1 MPMAGKGLRLA
12 DAGFEKPKPLIEIKN
27 KTIMEWSIN
36 SLSLDGTF
44 IFCPKQEHIERFGI
58 DSKLK
63 EIINDCK
70 IVPISYDTHGP
81 VDTILNARDLI
92 DNNDELL
99 ITDVDH
105 YVEWDAQFFNEN
117 IRKRD
122 IDGCTMVFPE
132 PQNNEAYSFVKLDND
147 GFVIQS
153 AEKISISSIATVGIH
168 YFKRGS
174 DFVKFADEM
183 IKRKISIKNEYY
195 VTPIFNLFAENNK
208 KIVTMPV
215 KQMWPLG
222 NPDEIHQFKKYFLN
236 LKTSNEDP

>member
-1 MPMAGKGLRLA
+1 MAGKGLRLA

-44 IFCPKQEHIERFGI
+44 IFCPKQEHIEKFGI

-132 PQNNEAYSFVKLDND
+132 PQSNEAYSFVKLDDD
-147 GFVIQS
+147 GFIIES
-153 AEKISISSIATVGIH
+153 AEKIPISSIATVGIH

-183 IKRKISIKNEYY
+183 IERKITIKNEFY

-215 KQMWPLG
+215 KKMWPLG
-222 NPDEIHQFKKYFLN
+222 NPDEIEKFKINFQKI
-236 LKTSNEDP
+236 

>member
-1 MPMAGKGLRLA
+1 MAGKGLRLA

-44 IFCPKQEHIERFGI
+44 IFCPKQEHIEKFGI

-222 NPDEIHQFKKYFLN
+222 NPNEINRFKKDFLN

>member
-1 MPMAGKGLRLA
+1 
-12 DAGFEKPKPLIEIKN
+12 
-27 KTIMEWSIN
+27 
-36 SLSLDGTF
+36 
-44 IFCPKQEHIERFGI
+44 
-58 DSKLK
+58 
-63 EIINDCK
+63 
-70 IVPISYDTHGP
+70 
-81 VDTILNARDLI
+81 
-92 DNNDELL
+92 
-99 ITDVDH
+99 
-105 YVEWDAQFFNEN
+105 VEWDAQFFNEN

-222 NPDEIHQFKKYFLN
+222 NPNEINQFKKDFLN

>member
-1 MPMAGKGLRLA
+1 MAGKGLRLA

-63 EIINDCK
+63 EISNDCK
-70 IVPISYDTHGP
+70 IGPISYDTHGP

-105 YVEWDAQFFNEN
+105 YVEWDAQ
-117 IRKRD
+117 
-122 IDGCTMVFPE
+122 
-132 PQNNEAYSFVKLDND
+132 
-147 GFVIQS
+147 
-153 AEKISISSIATVGIH
+153 
-168 YFKRGS
+168 
-174 DFVKFADEM
+174 
-183 IKRKISIKNEYY
+183 
-195 VTPIFNLFAENNK
+195 
-208 KIVTMPV
+208 
-215 KQMWPLG
+215 W
-222 NPDEIHQFKKYFLN
+222 YFLN
-236 LKTSNEDP
+236 LKTMRHTVL

>member
-1 MPMAGKGLRLA
+1 MAGKGLRLA

-222 NPDEIHQFKKYFLN
+222 NPTEIHQFEKNFLN

>member
-1 MPMAGKGLRLA
+1 MTELGDVTWPEHHGLFTVPTQIA
-12 DAGFEKPKPLIEIKN
+12 VAYKIPLIIWGEN
-27 KTIMEWSIN
+27 PQFEYGGPG
-36 SLSLDGTF
+36 LGFSLDRQWL
-44 IFCPKQEHIERFGI
+44 IEHGGYFLDKMPIEEVTKFGI

-183 IKRKISIKNEYY
+183 IKR
-195 VTPIFNLFAENNK
+195 
-208 KIVTMPV
+208 M
-215 KQMWPLG
+215 
-222 NPDEIHQFKKYFLN
+222 
-236 LKTSNEDP
+236 

>member
-1 MPMAGKGLRLA
+1 MAGKGLRLA

-132 PQNNEAYSFVKLDND
+132 PQNNEAYSFVKLDDD
-147 GFVIQS
+147 GFIIES
-153 AEKISISSIATVGIH
+153 AEKIPISSIATVGIH

-183 IKRKISIKNEYY
+183 IERKITIKNEFY

-208 KIVTMPV
+208 KIVTMQV
-215 KQMWPLG
+215 KKMWPLG
-222 NPDEIHQFKKYFLN
+222 NPDEIEKFKTNFQKI
-236 LKTSNEDP
+236 

>member
-1 MPMAGKGLRLA
+1 M
-12 DAGFEKPKPLIEIKN
+12 
-27 KTIMEWSIN
+27 
-36 SLSLDGTF
+36 
-44 IFCPKQEHIERFGI
+44 
-58 DSKLK
+58 
-63 EIINDCK
+63 
-70 IVPISYDTHGP
+70 
-81 VDTILNARDLI
+81 
-92 DNNDELL
+92 
-99 ITDVDH
+99 
-105 YVEWDAQFFNEN
+105 
-117 IRKRD
+117 
-122 IDGCTMVFPE
+122 GCTMVFPE

-195 VTPIFNLFAENNK
+195 VTPIFNLFVENNK

-222 NPDEIHQFKKYFLN
+222 NPNEIHQFKKDFLN

>member
-195 VTPIFNLFAENNK
+195 VTPIFNLFVENNK